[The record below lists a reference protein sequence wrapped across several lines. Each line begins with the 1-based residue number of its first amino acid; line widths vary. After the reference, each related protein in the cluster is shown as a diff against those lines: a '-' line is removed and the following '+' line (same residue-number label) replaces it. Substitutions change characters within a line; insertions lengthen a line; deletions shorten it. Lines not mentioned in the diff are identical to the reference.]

1 MSIFEVFLEEPVPTA
16 GLYLFPA
23 PPNTHEQKILDVMF
37 EGAEPQGTVRDVQG
51 RTEAYQFELNAGDQ
65 PIVRIHFQEPGPGL
79 SEDAFLPGSSA
90 FERPSQALIEQI
102 ATEVPEAPLQIRVPA
117 LIQYVVDHF
126 TYGARE
132 THLGTGEEAMPA
144 LECGLTP
151 GTCVDMHTLAVAALR
166 AIGVPA
172 AYVMGAHIA
181 EGRAHGS
188 TGHCW
193 LNLKCE
199 GVSHHWDI
207 SHHVQYGVREITP
220 KLNPKPGRRF
230 ALSIGRGPEFAGLD
244 GKVTYPSLSGFH
256 GLTGPSAGQKL
267 RTLARFRDEAALYPI
282 N

>member
-1 MSIFEVFLEEPVPTA
+1 MAVFEAFLEDPVEDA
-16 GLYLFPA
+16 GLYLFPVA
-23 PPNTHEQKILDVMF
+23 PDTWEQKITGVTF
-37 EGAEPQGTVRDVQG
+37 EGREPQAIVKDVQG
-51 RTEAYQFELNAGDQ
+51 RIAAYQFALKAGDQ
-65 PIVRIHFQEPGPGL
+65 PMVKIAFDEPGPGL
-79 SEDAFLPGSSA
+79 SDEAFMPGLSA
-90 FERPSQALIEQI
+90 FERPSQALMDQI
-102 ATEVPEAPLQIRVPA
+102 AEEVAEAPLQIRVPA
-117 LIQYVVDHF
+117 LIQYVGDHF

-132 THLGTGEEAMPA
+132 THLGTGEDAMPA

-166 AIGVPA
+166 AVGVPA
-172 AYVMGAHIA
+172 AYVIGVHIA
-181 EGRAHGS
+181 EPREQWS

-230 ALSIGRGPEFAGLD
+230 ALSIGRGPEFSGPD
-244 GKVTYPSLSGFH
+244 GVVSYPSLSGFH
-256 GLTGPSAGQKL
+256 GLTGPSTGQKL
-267 RTLARFRDEAALYPI
+267 RTLARIL